1 MKKMLFSLLL
11 LTVFGALQAQT
22 PADGGA
28 QREWLTSFT
37 AVEVTAPLDIRFIRV
52 PDSEAPKIIYDT
64 KGSYTTRFR
73 FEVRD
78 KVLRIME
85 RPDSRRPER
94 TQVEVYYN
102 SLERIAIADA
112 VATFEEPLSATL
124 LDLVVGGTA
133 RVTVPLDVKDL
144 RMELTGKSAAT
155 LSGDVRYLSLYV
167 SNGTFLGL
175 DLEVMSA
182 QVNVTGAGE
191 ASLWVTDRFEG
202 KTSTGGKIFYK
213 GSPTVVRR
221 DLKFMGGDVT
231 HLDE

>member
-1 MKKMLFSLLL
+1 M
-11 LTVFGALQAQT
+11 
-22 PADGGA
+22 
-28 QREWLTSFT
+28 
-37 AVEVTAPLDIRFIRV
+37 
-52 PDSEAPKIIYDT
+52 
-64 KGSYTTRFR
+64 
-73 FEVRD
+73 
-78 KVLRIME
+78 
-85 RPDSRRPER
+85 
-94 TQVEVYYN
+94 
-102 SLERIAIADA
+102 
-112 VATFEEPLSATL
+112 
-124 LDLVVGGTA
+124 
-133 RVTVPLDVKDL
+133 
-144 RMELTGKSAAT
+144 
-155 LSGDVRYLSLYV
+155 RYLSLYV